1 MHKLRSAAAL
11 PAALLALL
19 TVLTGSAAPSAA
31 ASRTAAGHRTA
42 SRGDG
47 HFWRVT
53 LVTGDVVG
61 VRTVPGRPP
70 LVSVT
75 PGPGRQHVIFTKF
88 VDSMG
93 QVVVIPQ
100 DVAPLLGRVLDPALF
115 DVTTLIRD
123 GDSDTRPAGLP
134 LIVQDGHGA
143 RVAVRQPRASA
154 ARMGARLAR
163 MAWALTSHGPRA
175 AQATA
180 NIRHIWLD
188 GPARPAGQRHS
199 APAAAVAGT
208 RRTTYR
214 LTVRATPLPGTA
226 AGKMFASAAIV
237 NVDNPALYNNGVTL
251 GSSGSATVRVP
262 AGHYWVVGEVDDQ
275 TSATA
280 ERSALT
286 GQPQVNVHGP
296 ASVTLNGA
304 TAVPVTASVTGHPTR
319 IVEDSVHAERVFDSQ
334 AAGFDVLGFAAG
346 ELFGQPSG
354 TASTGTFRAF
364 TFLHLASP
372 PASPAATAHPY
383 NYDLWNPLGDRVPGS
398 LADTVTPAQQA
409 RLARDS
415 VRFYALNG
423 NRAEVW
429 DIRYGLDSAGFLAAQ
444 ADSKEPGGSTRT
456 DYLSTGAGIRWDQE
470 AVPPLR
476 IKGQDDQGEWVIEV
490 PRFLASRPG
499 SALSASWVRQPF
511 APGPYS
517 ATVPSPSS
525 CAPHASTR
533 TAGDIHVELTDLQD
547 LPDGFDC
554 LTGLGPLDDVTS
566 RTMRLYA
573 GRKLLGT
580 SHSQVADFPVPAP
593 ARRFRLSYADNYAR
607 VLPVSTRTATT
618 WTFRAAP
625 AGVSS
630 VMLPLLLVRYQ
641 LPLNLDNRQDGNTAV
656 ITAARIA
663 GAPASRVTSLR
674 AWISVTQGRVWRA
687 VSARALGRGR
697 YSISLPT
704 ASAGQS
710 VSLRVQASDAGGSGI
725 EQTIINAYRG

>member
-1 MHKLRSAAAL
+1 MHKLRSAAL

-19 TVLTGSAAPSAA
+19 TVLTGSAAPGAAA
-31 ASRTAAGHRTA
+31 ASSPTAGRGAGG
-42 SRGDG
+42 RGDG

-88 VDSMG
+88 VDRRG

-123 GDSDTRPAGLP
+123 GDTDASPAGLA

-143 RVAVRQPRASA
+143 RVAVHQSRAGA

-163 MAWALTSHGPRA
+163 MAWALTSRGARA
-175 AQATA
+175 ARATA

-188 GPARPAGQRHS
+188 GPARPAGPRRS
-199 APAAAVAGT
+199 APAARAT
-208 RRTTYR
+208 IRRTTYR
-214 LTVRATPLPGTA
+214 LTVHATPLPGTA

-237 NVDNPALYNNGVTL
+237 NVDNPALYNQGVTL
-251 GSSGSATVRVP
+251 GSSRSATVRVP

-280 ERSALT
+280 ARSALT
-286 GQPQVNVHGP
+286 GQPQVTVHGP
-296 ASVTLNGA
+296 TSVTLNGA
-304 TAVPVTASVTGHPTR
+304 AAVPVTASVTGHPTQ
-319 IVEDSVHAERVFDSQ
+319 IVEDSVHVERVFDNQVAS
-334 AAGFDVLGFAAG
+334 FDVLGFGPG
-346 ELFGQPSG
+346 ELFAQPSG
-354 TASTGTFRAF
+354 TAATGTFRAF
-364 TFLHLASP
+364 TFLHLG
-372 PASPAATAHPY
+372 SPATTTHPY
-383 NYDLWNPLGDRVPGS
+383 NYDLWNPVGDRIPGS

-423 NRAEVW
+423 NRAQVEDV
-429 DIRYGLDSAGFLAAQ
+429 RYGLDRAGFLAAQ

-476 IKGQDDQGEWVIEV
+476 IKGQDDQGDWVIEV
-490 PRFLASRPG
+490 PRFAASRPG
-499 SALSASWVRQPF
+499 SALTASWIKQPF

-517 ATVPSPSS
+517 ATVPSPSF

-533 TAGDIHVELTDLQD
+533 TVNDVHVELTDLQD

-554 LTGLGPLDDVTS
+554 LTGLGPLDGVTS
-566 RTMRLYA
+566 RTMRLYT
-573 GRKLLGT
+573 GTRLLGT
-580 SHSQVADFPVPAP
+580 SHSQVADFPVPA
-593 ARRFRLSYADNYAR
+593 ATRRFRLSYADNYAR

-625 AGVSS
+625 AGTSS
-630 VMLPLLLVRYQ
+630 VVLPLLLVRYQ

-656 ITAARIA
+656 VTAARIA

-710 VSLRVQASDAGGSGI
+710 VSLRVQASDAGGSGV
-725 EQTIINAYRG
+725 EQTIITAYRG

>member
-11 PAALLALL
+11 PAALLALV

-31 ASRTAAGHRTA
+31 AA

-88 VDSMG
+88 VDSQG

-123 GDSDTRPAGLP
+123 GDSDASRAGLP
-134 LIVQDGHGA
+134 LIVQNGQGA
-143 RVAVRQPRASA
+143 RVAVHQPRAGA
-154 ARMGARLAR
+154 PRMGARLAR
-163 MAWALTSHGPRA
+163 MAWALTSRGPRA
-175 AQATA
+175 ARATA
-180 NIRHIWLD
+180 NLRHIWLD
-188 GPARPAGQRHS
+188 GPSRAAGPRRGGPA
-199 APAAAVAGT
+199 APAA

-251 GSSGSATVRVP
+251 GSARSATVRVP

-296 ASVTLNGA
+296 TSVTLNGA
-304 TAVPVTASVTGHPTR
+304 TAVPVTASVAGHPTQV
-319 IVEDSVHAERVFDSQ
+319 VEDSVHTERVFDSQ
-334 AAGFDVLGFAAG
+334 VAGFDVLGFGPG

-354 TASTGTFRAF
+354 TASTGTFHAF

-372 PASPAATAHPY
+372 DQTAHPY

-423 NRAEVW
+423 NRAQVW

-444 ADSKEPGGSTRT
+444 ADSKAPGGSTRT
-456 DYLSTGAGIRWDQE
+456 DYLSTGVGIRWDQE

-476 IKGQDDQGEWVIEV
+476 IKGQDNQGEWVTEV
-490 PRFLASRPG
+490 PRFVASRPG
-499 SALSASWVRQPF
+499 SRLSASWIKQPF

-517 ATVPSPSS
+517 ATVPSTSS

-533 TAGDIHVELTDLQD
+533 TANDIHVELTDLQD

-573 GRKLLGT
+573 GDKLLGT
-580 SHSQVADFPVPAP
+580 NHSQVADFPVPAA

-674 AWISVTQGRVWRA
+674 VWISVTQGRVWRP

-710 VSLRVQASDAGGSGI
+710 VSLRVRASDAGGSGI
-725 EQTIINAYRG
+725 EQTIITAYRG